1 MSGLPGTSP
10 PWPTARSAWEC
21 QAFLTLTPCPGC
33 AGPGLRPREIATLTG
48 DAGKRW
54 EYHAI
59 CARCGRSETFTFA
72 LAAEPAPAYPEF
84 GGATPSQLL
93 DAGQFLVLAE
103 VVADTVAAD
112 PYEIDL
118 PGPDAV
124 GTIAQEL
131 ARARDDIGVAV
142 AAAAECLKF
151 VPAGATAVP
160 RSALW
165 SPAGLARFDADPEA
179 FERRHLLSTLGAFRE
194 VQWEYSRVGGEA

>member
-10 PWPTARSAWEC
+10 PWPTTRSAWEC

-33 AGPGLRPREIATLTG
+33 GGPGLRPTEIATLTG
-48 DAGKRW
+48 DAGRRW
-54 EYHAI
+54 EYQAA
-59 CARCGRSETFTFA
+59 CGRCGRAETFTFA
-72 LAAEPAPAYPEF
+72 VAVERAPAYPGF

-103 VVADTVAAD
+103 AVADAVPAD
-112 PYEIDL
+112 PYDID
-118 PGPDAV
+118 PPDPDAV
-124 GTIAQEL
+124 GTVEAEL

-142 AAAAECLKF
+142 AAVSECLKF
-151 VPAGATAVP
+151 VPAGAAAVP

-179 FERRHLLSTLGAFRE
+179 FERRQLLSTLGAFRE
-194 VQWEYSRVGGEA
+194 VQWAYSRVGG